1 MLRPRHAY
9 RLPKKRI
16 CSMNYRAFLVTLLLI
31 HPTPTSSVA
40 TPNTPTR
47 EPLITSSQVMNICI
61 QASLYSFIFVLV
73 AMLLQKGP
81 AFFKKSTLSSTD
93 KNIPV
98 TWAGPLPQELD
109 RLLEAQNNG
118 AVFRKF
124 NIEPP
129 RGYLLYGPPGT
140 GKTMLATYIAQTLDV
155 PLFKETSGSFLGI
168 YQGTGTT
175 HLNEILSSARALPDH
190 PTKPFKAVIFIDEFD
205 GIASRESSF
214 NREELRLA
222 EHLLAAINAPE
233 NNGILFLGATN
244 LVESVDKAFIRS
256 GRLTP
261 VQLTLPAAGFRKA
274 LFEHYATKH
283 HIALEN
289 VSSIF
294 LAEET
299 AGFSCAD
306 INEVVQ
312 EALYMHL
319 KKPAIVPETCLMQ
332 ALQNRKRIFSAQSNQ

>member
-1 MLRPRHAY
+1 
-9 RLPKKRI
+9 
-16 CSMNYRAFLVTLLLI
+16 MNYRTLLVTLLLI
-31 HPTPTSSVA
+31 QPASGLSIA
-40 TPNTPTR
+40 TPATTTK
-47 EPLITSSQVMNICI
+47 EPFITSLQVVNICV
-61 QASLYSFIFVLV
+61 QASLYSFIFFLV

-81 AFFKKSTLSSTD
+81 GLLKKSDTSSTH

-98 TWAGPLPQELD
+98 AWAGTLPQELE
-109 RLLEAQNNG
+109 RLFEAQNNG
-118 AVFRKF
+118 AVFKKF

-140 GKTMLATYIAQTLDV
+140 GKTMLATYIAQTLEV

-175 HLNEILSSARALPDH
+175 RLNEILSSARALPDH
-190 PTKPFKAVIFIDEFD
+190 AIKPFKAVIFIDEFD

-222 EHLLAAINAPE
+222 EHLLAAISAPE

-244 LVESVDKAFIRS
+244 LLESVDKAFIRS

-261 VQLTLPAAGFRKA
+261 VYLNLPSAGQRKA
-274 LFEHYATKH
+274 LFEYYANKH
-283 HIALEN
+283 HISLEN

-294 LAEET
+294 LAEE
-299 AGFSCAD
+299 AVGFSCAD

-319 KKPAIVPETCLMQ
+319 KMPAITPETCLVQ
-332 ALQNRKRIFSAQSNQ
+332 ALQNRKRLFSAQGH